1 MGRTRVEVCRGEWQ
15 DVMCCVDEEKKSCWV
30 GMGSYLWKLRS
41 WGGGRCSLT
50 RKARSLQPGNRGNR
64 GLRAARRCQFPAS
77 FPIGTHRRCCGFGW
91 SVAGPRCNVY
101 KSTNARSLPIEVA
114 SVVFV
119 AFMPTEFSAPSEQP
133 VLGMTHDATDSR
145 GHKACW
151 PSPLPGVAY
160 VQGVVVYMQ

>member
-1 MGRTRVEVCRGEWQ
+1 
-15 DVMCCVDEEKKSCWV
+15 MCCVDEEKLESRV
-30 GMGSYLWKLRS
+30 GLGWGVIYGSFVP
-41 WGGGRCSLT
+41 GAGGRCSLA

-64 GLRAARRCQFPAS
+64 GPGAARRCQFPAS

-133 VLGMTHDATDSR
+133 FWG
-145 GHKACW
+145 
-151 PSPLPGVAY
+151 
-160 VQGVVVYMQ
+160 

>member
-1 MGRTRVEVCRGEWQ
+1 
-15 DVMCCVDEEKKSCWV
+15 MCCVDEEKS
-30 GMGSYLWKLRS
+30 WKVVLGRD
-41 WGGGRCSLT
+41 GELFMEALVPGAGGRCSLA

-64 GLRAARRCQFPAS
+64 GPGAARRCQALPVSCFFPDRA
-77 FPIGTHRRCCGFGW
+77 HRRCCEFGW

-101 KSTNARSLPIEVA
+101 KSTNARSLPIDVA

-151 PSPLPGVAY
+151 SSPLLGVVAY
-160 VQGVVVYMQ
+160 LQGVVVVYLQ